1 MVSLA
6 SLPFPAILNP
16 MNIFHYLFDKL
27 YPAIRYLYE
36 TVQRHRWF
44 DEITP
49 HLWLGG
55 APSYERDYQMLEKS
69 GITAVVNIR
78 AERHDD
84 VERYK
89 RCGIDYLQ
97 LKVLDVTVPPLAMLD
112 EGVAFMRRHIENDG
126 VVLVHC
132 AKGRARSATLLAA
145 YLMAYEGYSFEAAND
160 FLKEKR
166 PLVKLQPRHR
176 HRLSQWLAHF
186 QNNSSQPIAGI
197 RGFGDKK
204 NPQIP

>member
-1 MVSLA
+1 
-6 SLPFPAILNP
+6 
-16 MNIFHYLFDKL
+16 MNLFHYLFDKL

-36 TVQRHRWF
+36 TIQRHRWF

-49 HLWLGG
+49 QLWLGG
-55 APSYERDYQMLEKS
+55 APAYERDYELLEKA

-84 VERYK
+84 VERYQ

-97 LKVLDVTVPPLAMLD
+97 LKVLDVTVPSPAILD
-112 EGVAFMRRHIENDG
+112 EGVAFMHREIEKGG

-145 YLMAYEGYSFEAAND
+145 YLMAYEGYDFERANQ
-160 FLKEKR
+160 FLREKR
-166 PLVKLQPRHR
+166 PLVKLQSRHR
-176 HRLSQWLAHF
+176 ARLTEWLAR
-186 QNNSSQPIAGI
+186 SQHKPPRRPAT
-197 RGFGDKK
+197 
-204 NPQIP
+204 QIPMRQARQEE

>member
-1 MVSLA
+1 M
-6 SLPFPAILNP
+6 NP
-16 MNIFHYLFDKL
+16 FHYLFDKL

-49 HLWLGG
+49 QLWLGG
-55 APSYERDYQMLEKS
+55 APAYERDYELLEKA

-89 RCGIDYLQ
+89 KNGIAYLQ
-97 LKVLDVTVPPLAMLD
+97 LKVLDVTVPPLEILD
-112 EGVAFMRRHIENDG
+112 EGVAFIHREIEKENG
-126 VVLVHC
+126 IVLVHC

-145 YLMAYEGYSFEAAND
+145 YLMAYEGYNFDEVNQ
-160 FLKEKR
+160 FMQGKR
-166 PLVKLQPRHR
+166 PLVKLQSRHR
-176 HRLSQWLAHF
+176 ARLSQWLAHF
-186 QNNSSQPIAGI
+186 QHKRRRPPATKTRMRQA
-197 RGFGDKK
+197 R
-204 NPQIP
+204 QEE